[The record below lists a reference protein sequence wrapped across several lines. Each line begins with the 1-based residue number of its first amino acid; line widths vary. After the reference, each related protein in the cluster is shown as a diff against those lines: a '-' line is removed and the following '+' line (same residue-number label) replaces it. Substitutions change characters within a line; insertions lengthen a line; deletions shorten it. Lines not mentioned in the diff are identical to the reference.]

1 MSGERPVEASSES
14 ADAADASDASDAPDA
29 SGAAGAA
36 HGVDRAAHKAQRA
49 AAEVEEHRA
58 TAWVEGAGQSANG
71 VVHMLIGGIALGVAF
86 GGSGSA
92 DQSGAM
98 RALRETPRGSLALWV
113 VGVALVGL
121 ALHAFVIAV
130 AASRRHR
137 RDAMRAAGR
146 GIGHAVVG
154 GTALVFALG
163 GSIDGEQTTE
173 SFSAT
178 VLEHPLG
185 PWALGAA
192 GLVIV
197 GVGVAFM
204 IRGVRRSFFEDVDPP
219 RRFRR
224 LVETLGALGFV
235 AKGIA
240 VTIVGA
246 LFVVAGVMHQP
257 GETGGLDGALQSLT
271 TVPGGVIA
279 LVTIAVGLMVYG
291 VYCIARGVW
300 AR

>member
-1 MSGERPVEASSES
+1 MSARS
-14 ADAADASDASDAPDA
+14 
-29 SGAAGAA
+29 
-36 HGVDRAAHKAQRA
+36 GVDRAARTAQHV
-49 AAEVEEHRA
+49 AAEVDEHRA
-58 TAWVEGAGQSANG
+58 ADWVEAVGQSANG
-71 VVHMLIGGIALGVAF
+71 VVHVLIGGIALGVAL
-86 GGSGSA
+86 GGGGSA

-98 RALRETPRGSLALWV
+98 RALRETPFGGVALWV

-121 ALHAFVIAV
+121 ALHAFVVAV

-154 GTALVFALG
+154 GTALVFAVG
-163 GSIDGEQTTE
+163 GSIDGEATTE
-173 SFSAT
+173 SFSSA

-185 PWALGAA
+185 AWALGVA

-197 GVGVAFM
+197 GVGIAFVV
-204 IRGVRRSFFEDVDPP
+204 RGVRRSFFEDVDPP
-219 RRFRR
+219 RRYRR
-224 LVETLGALGFV
+224 VVETLGAPGFV

-240 VTIVGA
+240 VAIVGA
-246 LFVVAGVMHQP
+246 LFVIGAVMHQP

-271 TVPGGVIA
+271 TVPGGVVALIA
-279 LVTIAVGLMVYG
+279 IAVGLMVYG
-291 VYCIARGVW
+291 VYCVARGVW

>member
-1 MSGERPVEASSES
+1 MSAE
-14 ADAADASDASDAPDA
+14 
-29 SGAAGAA
+29 GAAN
-36 HGVDRAAHKAQRA
+36 GVDRAAHKAQDA
-49 AAEVEEHRA
+49 AAEVDEHRA
-58 TAWVEGAGQSANG
+58 AGWVEAVGQSANG
-71 VVHMLIGGIALGVAF
+71 VVHMLIGGIALGVAL
-86 GGSGSA
+86 GGGGSA

-98 RALRETPRGSLALWV
+98 RTLRETPFGGLALWV
-113 VGVALVGL
+113 VGIALVGL

-130 AASRRHR
+130 ASSRDQR
-137 RDAMRAAGR
+137 RDALRAAGR

-154 GTALVFALG
+154 GTALVFAVG
-163 GSIDGEQTTE
+163 GSIDGEETTE
-173 SFSAT
+173 SISST

-185 PWALGAA
+185 PWVLGIA
-192 GLVIV
+192 GLVIA
-197 GVGVAFM
+197 GVGIAFVL
-204 IRGVRRSFFEDVDPP
+204 RGLRRSFFEDVDPP

-224 LVETLGALGFV
+224 LVETLGAPGFV

-246 LFVVAGVMHQP
+246 LFVIAGVMDQP
-257 GETGGLDGALQSLT
+257 GEAGGLDGALQSLT

-279 LVTIAVGLMVYG
+279 LIAIAVGLMVYG